1 MMLYQKDSLHVGDS
15 SIALPRQYICY
26 FQLFSKRSHL
36 WIDQVLLQGSLII
49 CLDPINIYSV
59 FKTFKVSLLT
69 MPCCSSIRDAAS
81 CGSRFSIISMHSY
94 GSLHAYQKLTK
105 AAQVSSPRKLHI
117 GFRGTFSERM
127 DGQMDEWLADP
138 YTKTNFKRNIIT
150 LNTIPCEQT
159 TNTARSQ

>member
-1 MMLYQKDSLHVGDS
+1 MHDLVPFEVCHWSGLWCHFPYVWRCNNQVWFNNPIDTNQLSGSNERLTLIITPVPDDALLERLLTWVSHVGDS

-59 FKTFKVSLLT
+59 FKTFKVSLFT

-81 CGSRFSIISMHSY
+81 CGSRFSNISVHSY
-94 GSLHAYQKLTK
+94 GSLHAY
-105 AAQVSSPRKLHI
+105 
-117 GFRGTFSERM
+117 
-127 DGQMDEWLADP
+127 
-138 YTKTNFKRNIIT
+138 
-150 LNTIPCEQT
+150 
-159 TNTARSQ
+159 